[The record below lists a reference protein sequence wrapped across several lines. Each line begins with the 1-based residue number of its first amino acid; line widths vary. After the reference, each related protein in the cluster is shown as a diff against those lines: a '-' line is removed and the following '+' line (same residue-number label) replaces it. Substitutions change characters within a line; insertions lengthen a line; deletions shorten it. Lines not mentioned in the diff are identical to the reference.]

1 LAAKTISYA
10 AAKTTYYQA
19 LRAAAP
25 ELTNIASGKEPRS
38 PEVDQLAKAFPVD
51 GGKQEKVADEAT
63 VALLTKL
70 PFNSD
75 IEKAKAALSQALSVE
90 DKFQHDFNG
99 VNFTVQ

>member
-1 LAAKTISYA
+1 M
-10 AAKTTYYQA
+10 
-19 LRAAAP
+19 
-25 ELTNIASGKEPRS
+25 
-38 PEVDQLAKAFPVD
+38 AKAFPVD